1 MPDSMPK
8 PRPKSLNWQQVGRW
22 LGLLIVLVASVY
34 FVIEV
39 SRNLEEL
46 RAIRWDQS
54 TAAALF
60 LSLLGMLVV
69 VILGG
74 VMWGILLHDQGGN
87 LSMLQAIQITTIAQ
101 IAKYLPGNVG
111 HFIGVATLTTAAGV
125 PLGIV
130 VGSLLISTLW
140 LLSLGTGMGAVALL
154 FFVDV
159 PGLNDEIIINLPFL
173 LVLGLVLASLPWI
186 CIPLVNRFLPG
197 LANKLSHG
205 GSINVPR
212 FRTGLAL
219 GMGFLLCFFIFGL
232 LLKIQAH
239 LLFGIEG
246 GDVISL
252 TFLFTAAWVAGYVMP
267 GAPGGLGVR
276 EAMMLILLSP
286 VMGPA
291 AAAGVGIF
299 MRIASIGGDGLAFLF
314 GWGLKKIA

>member
-1 MPDSMPK
+1 MPASMPET
-8 PRPKSLNWQQVGRW
+8 RSKSPHWQQVGRW
-22 LGLLIVLVASVY
+22 LGLLIVLLASVY

-39 SRNLEEL
+39 SHNLEEL
-46 RAIRWDQS
+46 RAIRWDRN
-54 TAAALF
+54 TLAALL
-60 LSLLGMLVV
+60 LSLLGMLAAI
-69 VILGG
+69 ILGG
-74 VMWGILLHDQGGN
+74 IMWGILLHDQGAK

-111 HFIGVATLTTAAGV
+111 HFVGVATLTTAAGV

-140 LLSLGTGMGAVALL
+140 LLSLGIGMGAVALL

-159 PGLNDEIIINLPFL
+159 PGLTNELIISLPFL
-173 LVLGLVLASLPWI
+173 LVMGLFLASLPWI
-186 CIPLVNRFLPG
+186 GIPLVNRFMPG
-197 LANKLSHG
+197 LANKVSHG

-232 LLKIQAH
+232 LLKIQAN
-239 LLFGIEG
+239 LLFGFDG
-246 GDVISL
+246 SDVISL

-286 VMGPA
+286 IMGPA

-314 GWGLKKIA
+314 GWGLRKIT